1 MHCNIWEWDWQ
12 GESELSLWFANSKI
26 VLQGKENKNLV
37 IQFLFKE

>member
-1 MHCNIWEWDWQ
+1 MSNYQH
-12 GESELSLWFANSKI
+12 FANSKI